1 MQNVVE
7 VFAIIERLFCEQYG
21 VVKLYLWKNCGHPS
35 VPRSKEAFDQLQ
47 EILKFCHELWPGNAE
62 SRIIVT
68 VVVSN
73 FRILVIPEIYLEP

>member
-7 VFAIIERLFCEQYG
+7 VFAIIDRLFCEQYG
-21 VVKLYLWKNCGHPS
+21 VLKLYLWKNCGHPS

-47 EILKFCHELWPGNAE
+47 EILKFCHGLWPGNTE
-62 SRIIVT
+62 SRIIVI
-68 VVVSN
+68 VVVNN